1 VAIVGIQDTA
11 AGRSNREESRHG
23 ATCPAVVVI
32 AASAGGYEALVE
44 LLPSVSGGVD
54 AAIVIALHRGV
65 GHRSFLVELLRNHT
79 TLTVRE
85 AGDGEPL
92 RAGAIYI
99 CPPGMHITAGQT
111 LRLIDGPRLNF
122 VRPSADLMFTSLA
135 WTHRSRAIGVVLSGT
150 GTDGAIGSKSIV
162 DAGGV
167 VIAQDAAS
175 ARWPE
180 MPAAA
185 AALGPAQW
193 VLPPREIGPVLLQV
207 LARQDAPGRAHDE
220 AGTASDP
227 RNRAR
232 TKVLLVDDH
241 QIVRDGL
248 RAMLNAEHDLSVLA
262 NDAADGRDAVRLSA
276 RFKPDVVVMD
286 LGMPE
291 LDGFGATSQIVA
303 MAPHTKI
310 VALTAH
316 TGARTTDRALRA
328 GASAVLSKQKA
339 YDELTLAIRS
349 VLAGRVYVSRQG
361 HAATETTGSR

>member
-1 VAIVGIQDTA
+1 VAIVGNQDTA
-11 AGRSNREESRHG
+11 AGRSNREESRQG
-23 ATCPAVVVI
+23 ATCPVIVI

-44 LLPSVSGGVD
+44 LLPSVSDRAG
-54 AAIVIALHRGV
+54 AAIVIALHRAV
-65 GHRSFLVELLRNHT
+65 GHRSFLVELLRKHT
-79 TLTVRE
+79 TWTVKE

-92 RAGAIYI
+92 RAGSIYI

-135 WTHRSRAIGVVLSGT
+135 WTHGSRAIGIVLSGT
-150 GTDGAIGSKSIV
+150 GTDGAIGSKAIV

-167 VIAQDAAS
+167 VVAQDPIS

-180 MPAAA
+180 MPEAAA
-185 AALGPAQW
+185 AIGPAQW
-193 VLPPREIGPVLLQV
+193 VLPPSEMGPLLLQV
-207 LARQDAPGRAHDE
+207 LARQEASPRAHDE
-220 AGTASDP
+220 AGTASDLGE
-227 RNRAR
+227 RAL

-248 RAMLNAEHDLSVLA
+248 RALLNAEHDLSVLA

-276 RFKPDVVVMD
+276 QFRPDVVVMD

-291 LDGFGATSQIVA
+291 LDGFGATSQILA
-303 MAPHTKI
+303 MAPQTKV

-316 TGARTTDRALRA
+316 TDAGATDRALHA
-328 GASAVLSKQKA
+328 GAAAVLSKQKA
-339 YDELTLAIRS
+339 YDELVVAIRS
-349 VLAGRVYVSRQG
+349 VMSGHVYVSRQG
-361 HAATETTGSR
+361 HAATETTGPR